1 MDLIRIINTHNP
13 IWSANELIVI
23 LTVLLFAIISLI
35 TLCWRKRIRCSQAV
49 AWFLLLLYLITVLGS
64 TVFTRIPGERKY
76 QLEVFWSWKK
86 IFHSVAQNG
95 FVLQN
100 QLLQENILNM
110 VMLFPVGFLLPLV
123 FARKIKWYQG
133 LLFGMAVSSGIELLQ
148 LFLCRGL
155 FEFDDIIHNSFGCMI
170 GALLG
175 NVVWRLER
183 RIRSNTENML

>member
-1 MDLIRIINTHNP
+1 MDIIQIINTHNP

-23 LTVLLFAIISLI
+23 LAVLLFTIILVTVLCRRKLI
-35 TLCWRKRIRCSQAV
+35 LCSQAV
-49 AWFLLLLYLITVLGS
+49 AGLLLLLYLITVLGS
-64 TVFTRIPGERKY
+64 TVFARMPGARRY

-86 IFHSVAQNG
+86 IFHSVAQDG
-95 FVLQN
+95 SMLQN
-100 QLLQENILNM
+100 QLFQENILNM
-110 VMLFPVGFLLPLV
+110 LMLFPAGFLLPLV

-170 GALLG
+170 GSLVG
-175 NVVWRLER
+175 NAVWRWGR
-183 RIRSNTENML
+183 RKSEKYGEE

>member
-1 MDLIRIINTHNP
+1 MDIIQIINTHKP
-13 IWSANELIVI
+13 VWSANERIII
-23 LTVLLFAIISLI
+23 LGVLLFSVILVTA
-35 TLCWRKRIRCSQAV
+35 LCRKKRILCLQAV
-49 AWFLLLLYLITVLGS
+49 AGFLLLLYLITVLGS

-110 VMLFPVGFLLPLV
+110 VMLFPAGFLLPLV

-133 LLFGMAVSSGIELLQ
+133 LLFGMVFSSAIELLQ

-155 FEFDDIIHNSFGCMI
+155 FEFDDILHNSFGCMI
-170 GALLG
+170 GALVG
-175 NVVWRLER
+175 NVVWRWGR